1 MPKYPVNS
9 GFVRHVRPSAP
20 RALYDRFNVP
30 PEPRGST
37 SACLTDSLEFLG
49 SLLLSWI
56 IVRYVLV
63 FCFCCKGEVVS
74 LFIGSQHVVVCV
86 FTVDILR
93 IGELYA
99 VFGKSI
105 RFVNALILTVL

>member
-1 MPKYPVNS
+1 M
-9 GFVRHVRPSAP
+9 
-20 RALYDRFNVP
+20 
-30 PEPRGST
+30 
-37 SACLTDSLEFLG
+37 
-49 SLLLSWI
+49 
-56 IVRYVLV
+56 
-63 FCFCCKGEVVS
+63 VS